1 NDYNGVTFDPC
12 GSDNFRRRGLKG
24 AAASVAS
31 QSEQA
36 ARELRTS
43 IKRRLGWGKDNLV
56 SRAQGSILEARSC
69 TSLDCDTDDDCTL
82 FGCGNWECGSGFK
95 CNLKYPECGGHPSTC

>member
-43 IKRRLGWGKDNLV
+43 IKRRLGWGKDNLD

-69 TSLDCDTDDDCTL
+69 NELDCDTDEDCEL
-82 FGCGNWECGSGFK
+82 FGCQLQCGSNFK
-95 CNLKYPECGGHPSTC
+95 CNLNLQCGGHPSNC